1 MSAAADA
8 ANGHGP
14 ADGPGHAVPADAL
27 EEYVAKYSNWGRWG
41 ADDER
46 GTTNL
51 ISRAIVRDAARAV
64 ELGQVV
70 GLGLRFDA
78 DGPQTGY
85 LGRFNCMRYS
95 TLTGSEH
102 AAGEQRLL
110 GKPLPRGVGY
120 ADDTVV
126 LPLQSATHWDALSH
140 VFHEGLM
147 YNDRRAASVTAAG
160 APACDAVALRETLVG
175 RAVLLDFPRAQGVD
189 WLPDGH
195 AIDRDQLDA
204 AVEFAGTEVR
214 EGDIVLLRTGML
226 ARCRVEGWGMFAGGD
241 APGLSFFAL
250 PWLAERGIAAV
261 ASDTWG
267 VEVRPNELPDSF
279 QPFHIPAVVYMG
291 LLLGEMF
298 DLESLAEAC
307 AETGRREVFFSAP
320 PLAVTGSAGA
330 PPGPVAVL

>member
-1 MSAAADA
+1 MTAGAP
-8 ANGHGP
+8 NG
-14 ADGPGHAVPADAL
+14 DGAPVTGGARAEGDVLD
-27 EEYVAKYSNWGRWG
+27 EYIAKYSNWGRWG

-51 ISRAIVRDAARAV
+51 ITRRIVRDAARAV

-70 GLGLRFDA
+70 GLGLPFDL

-85 LGRFNCMRYS
+85 LGRHNCMRYS
-95 TLTGSEH
+95 TLTGAEH
-102 AAGEQRLL
+102 AAGTQRLL
-110 GKPLPRGVGY
+110 GKPIPRGVGY
-120 ADDTVV
+120 ADDSVV

-140 VFHEGLM
+140 VFHNGRM
-147 YNDRRAASVTAAG
+147 YGDRDAATVTAAVG
-160 APACDAVALRETLVG
+160 APQCDAVALRDTLVG

-195 AIDRDQLDA
+195 AIDIDQLDA
-204 AVEFAGTEVR
+204 AVEFAGTEIR
-214 EGDIVLLRTGML
+214 EGDIILLRTGML
-226 ARCRVEGWGMFAGGD
+226 ARCRVEGWGMYAGGD
-241 APGLSFFAL
+241 APGLSFYAL
-250 PWLAERGIAAV
+250 PWLAEHGVAAI

-298 DLESLAEAC
+298 DFERLAEAC
-307 AETGRREVFFSAP
+307 VACRRHEVFFSAP
-320 PLAVTGSAGA
+320 PIGVTGSCGA
-330 PPGPVAVL
+330 PPGPTAVL